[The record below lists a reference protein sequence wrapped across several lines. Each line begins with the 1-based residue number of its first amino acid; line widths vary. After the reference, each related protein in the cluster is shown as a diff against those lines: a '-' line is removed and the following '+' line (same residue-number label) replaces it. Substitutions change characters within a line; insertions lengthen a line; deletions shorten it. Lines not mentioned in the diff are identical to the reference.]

1 MILDVLRERIQ
12 CRFPL
17 LFLTTWEEER
27 WESEI
32 TSLALDM
39 DRSMVTWTATEGAS
53 PPVSATEPLL
63 EADQFLQQV
72 RKYPK
77 QTVFLLKDFHP
88 FLDNPRVVRLL
99 RDLIPTL
106 IEQQKTILLMSP
118 DFKVPIELRKD
129 SITIELPLPGIE
141 EMRSELKELL
151 IQRQYNG
158 EPHIRMTTRQEERL
172 LKTVLG
178 LTCRQATQSLSRA
191 LLGRSEIED
200 DVYAML
206 ISEKKYMVS
215 GSDLLEFYEL
225 EEGVDDIGGLDA
237 LKDWIA
243 KRGEAF
249 SEKARKKGIPAP
261 KGALLLGVQGCGKS
275 LTARAVARMLSF
287 PLIRLDVS
295 TLLTSEQG
303 GSEKNLRNVLHL
315 IEMIAPAVLWMDEVE
330 KGFAGVENEA
340 GGGGDATMIRLMGR
354 FLTWMQEKQAPIF
367 VVATANSVNGLPPE
381 MLRRG
386 RFDELFFV
394 DLPNYHERKS
404 IFEIHFG
411 KRNLPTTNYNLGQLA
426 DQTEGYSGAEIEQV
440 VLTSM
445 VEAYNRKE
453 ALTQQE
459 IETAIRD
466 TVPLS
471 VTMEE
476 RIFQLRE
483 WAKSRCRPATPDS
496 RVLQMLEEEQREK
509 TGAEEVGVL
518 DLIDASDL
526 PPSDEPDETWQSMAA
541 EGQVRTALLEY
552 VSDAGEVTFAKLQN
566 DFSNHVETAGEFG
579 LALRSDPHIV
589 LWHGMSADIAAPLAR
604 LISDRKIYLYQVTS
618 SEYGDY
624 AKQVPLPKIP
634 GMSDSRVSR
643 PCWLPVSIC
652 TVPPE
657 EVDERLCRVARMQLN
672 RSSSKKLN

>member
-27 WESEI
+27 WENEI
-32 TSLALDM
+32 ASMSLDM
-39 DRSMVTWTATEGAS
+39 DLGMVTWTSTEGAS
-53 PPVSATEPLL
+53 PPIAENDNTHLEP
-63 EADQFLQQV
+63 EEFLKQV

-77 QTVFLLKDFHP
+77 GTVFLLKDFHP
-88 FLDNPRVVRLL
+88 YLDEPRVVRIL

-106 IEQQKTILLMSP
+106 TEQQKTILLMSP
-118 DFKVPIELRKD
+118 GVAIPVELRKD
-129 SITIELPLPGIE
+129 AITIELPLPGIDE
-141 EMRSELKELL
+141 LREELKELL

-158 EPHIRMTTRQEERL
+158 ETVIRMTVRQEERL

-178 LTCRQATQSLSRA
+178 LTCRQARQSLSRA
-191 LLGRSEIED
+191 LLGRREIDD
-200 DVYAML
+200 DVYSML
-206 ISEKKYMVS
+206 ISEKKNMVS

-225 EEGVDDIGGLDA
+225 AEGVDDIGGLDS

-249 SEKARKKGIPAP
+249 SENARKKGIPAP
-261 KGALLLGVQGCGKS
+261 KGVLLLGVQGCGKS

-287 PLIRLDVS
+287 PLVRLDVS

-303 GSEKNLRNVLHL
+303 GSEKNLRDVLHL
-315 IEMIAPAVLWMDEVE
+315 TEMIAPAVLWMDEVE
-330 KGFAGVENEA
+330 KGFAGADAE
-340 GGGGDATMIRLMGR
+340 GGGEATMTRLMGR
-354 FLTWMQEKQAPIF
+354 FLTWMQEKKASVF
-367 VVATANSVNGLPPE
+367 VVATANSVHGLPPE

-394 DLPNYHERKS
+394 DLPNYHERKAV
-404 IFEIHFG
+404 FEIHF
-411 KRNLPTTNYNLGQLA
+411 KKNNLPTGGYNLGQLA

-440 VLTSM
+440 ILTSM

-453 ALTQQE
+453 SLVQQV
-459 IETAIRD
+459 IEQSIIE

-476 RIFQLRE
+476 KIFELRE
-483 WAKSRCRPATPDS
+483 WAKTRCRPATPDS
-496 RVLQMLEEEQREK
+496 RVLQMLEEEHRDK
-509 TGAEEVGVL
+509 TGQEEVGVL
-518 DLIDASDL
+518 DLIDEEDL
-526 PPSDEPDETWQSMAA
+526 PSTEQPGETWQSMAA

-552 VSDAGEVTFAKLQN
+552 VSQAGEVTFANLQN
-566 DFSNHVETAGEFG
+566 DFTDHVESNGEFG
-579 LALRSDPHIV
+579 LALRSDPHVV

-604 LISDRKIYLYQVTS
+604 LISDRKIYVYQVAS

-634 GMSDSRVSR
+634 AMSDNRVSK

-672 RSSSKKLN
+672 RPNAK

>member
-12 CRFPL
+12 CHFTL

-27 WESEI
+27 WENEI
-32 TSLALDM
+32 ASMALDM
-39 DRSMVTWTATEGAS
+39 DLGMVTWTSTEGAS
-53 PPVSATEPLL
+53 PPIVEDDESHLQPE
-63 EADQFLQQV
+63 QFLEQL

-77 QTVFLLKDFHP
+77 GTVFLLKDFHP
-88 FLDNPRVVRLL
+88 FLADPRVVRLL

-106 IEQQKTILLMSP
+106 TEQNKTLLLMCP
-118 DFKVPIELRKD
+118 GVDIPVELRKD
-129 SITIELPLPGIE
+129 AITIDLPLPGID
-141 EMRSELKELL
+141 EMREELMELL
-151 IQRQYNG
+151 IQRQYRG
-158 EPHIRMTTRQEERL
+158 ETPIRMTIRQEERL

-178 LTCRQATQSLSRA
+178 LTCRQARQSLSRA
-191 LLGRSEIED
+191 LLDKTEIDD
-200 DVYAML
+200 DVYSML
-206 ISEKKYMVS
+206 ISEKKHMVS

-225 EEGVDDIGGLDA
+225 AEGVDDIGGLDA
-237 LKDWIA
+237 LKEWIG

-249 SEKARKKGIPAP
+249 SEKAKKKGIPSP

-287 PLIRLDVS
+287 PLVRLDVS
-295 TLLTSEQG
+295 TLLTADQG

-315 IEMIAPAVLWMDEVE
+315 TEMIAPAVLWMDEVE
-330 KGFAGVENEA
+330 KGFAGADAE
-340 GGGGDATMIRLMGR
+340 GGGEATMTRLMGR
-354 FLTWMQEKQAPIF
+354 FLTWMQEKEAPVF
-367 VVATANSVNGLPPE
+367 VVATANSVHGLPPE

-404 IFEIHFG
+404 IFEIHFK
-411 KRNLPTTNYNLGQLA
+411 KRSLPTHSYNIGQLS
-426 DQTEGYSGAEIEQV
+426 DQTEGYSGAELEQV

-445 VEAYNRKE
+445 VEAYSRKE
-453 ALTQQE
+453 SLTQQE
-459 IETAIRD
+459 IERSIID

-476 RIFQLRE
+476 KIFQLRE
-483 WAKSRCRPATPDS
+483 WAKTRCRPATPDS
-496 RVLQMLEEEQREK
+496 RVLQMLEEEQRDK
-509 TGAEEVGVL
+509 TGEEEVGVL

-526 PPSDEPDETWQSMAA
+526 PPDQQATESWQSMADD
-541 EGQVRTALLEY
+541 GQVRTSLLEY
-552 VSDAGEVTFAKLQN
+552 VSQAGEVTFAKLQD
-566 DFSNHVETAGEFG
+566 DFASHINAMGEFG
-579 LALRSDPHIV
+579 LALRSDPHVV

-604 LISDRKIYLYQVTS
+604 LISDRKIYVYQITS
-618 SEYGDY
+618 SEYGDA

-634 GMSDSRVSR
+634 AMPDNRVAR
-643 PCWLPVSIC
+643 PCWLPVAIC

-672 RSSSKKLN
+672 RSAAKEK